1 MHEVKKMTLGEKII
15 EFRKKNNL
23 TQEKLADKIG
33 ISRQTLSN
41 WESDITSPDI
51 KQAKVL
57 ANIFE
62 IGLDELTNN
71 KIEIKCNDNTN
82 NILFHLIGKECY
94 LDILED
100 DFRLTDSTI
109 CKVLNINNNFI
120 KVEFKYS
127 KDTIIKMIDINLIAS
142 IRLEEKVG
150 K

>member
-1 MHEVKKMTLGEKII
+1 MTLGEKII

-23 TQEKLADKIG
+23 TQEKLADKIR

-51 KQAKVL
+51 KQAKIL

-62 IGLDELTNN
+62 ISLDELTNN
-71 KIEIKCNDNTN
+71 KIEIKCSDNTN
-82 NILFHLIGKECY
+82 NILFNLSGKECY
-94 LDILED
+94 LDILEE

-120 KVEFKYS
+120 KIQFKYG
-127 KDTIIKMIDINLIAS
+127 KDIIIKMIDINLIVS
-142 IRLEEKVG
+142 IRIEEKVG

>member
-1 MHEVKKMTLGEKII
+1 MTLGEKII

-62 IGLDELTNN
+62 ISLDELTNN

-120 KVEFKYS
+120 KVEFKYG